1 MDRIGLEILHQEL
14 LSDARVL
21 QESASAARERMTQ
34 PYVGSSEACG
44 YQLNRFYNILERG
57 FERICESFENHFE
70 KRGDYH
76 EKLILRMTLSLPGI
90 RPAFFPAELIESLR
104 ELKGFRHVFRH
115 AYDLILRHDHLE
127 SLVQHAEKL
136 AAAQPSLIDTFIRE
150 VQDNIRHDP

>member
-14 LSDARVL
+14 LSDVRVL
-21 QESASAARERMTQ
+21 QDSACAARERITQ
-34 PYVGSSEACG
+34 TFSGSSEACG

-90 RPAFFPAELIESLR
+90 RPAFLPCESVESLR
-104 ELKGFRHVFRH
+104 ELKGFRHIFRH
-115 AYDLILRHDHLE
+115 AYDLILITDRLE
-127 SLVQHAEKL
+127 SLVRHAEKL
-136 AAAQPSLIDTFIRE
+136 ADDQLERIEAFIRE
-150 VQDNIRHDP
+150 VHNNIGND

>member
-21 QESASAARERMTQ
+21 RDSASAARERITQ
-34 PYVGSSEACG
+34 NFSGSNEACG

-90 RPAFFPAELIESLR
+90 RPAFLPSESVESLR
-104 ELKGFRHVFRH
+104 ELKGFRHIFRH
-115 AYDLILRHDHLE
+115 AYDLNLVSERLE
-127 SLVQHAEKL
+127 SLVKHAEKL
-136 AAAQPSLIDTFIRE
+136 AADQPYRIETFIRE
-150 VQDNIRHDP
+150 VLTHID